1 MDKTPCLSLCHIL
14 IYRLMFITETLKKS
28 MAITFKQPLFHR
40 VFLHAFLATTNV
52 FVQLTALVVSSE
64 AWSRPAPP
72 WSNSKY
78 NTPIRIDHDA
88 DSMIDNRDDSFPPA
102 TVLTAP
108 SPTSSARRTYFKP
121 NPSYSLSYVT
131 GNNVDVE
138 EKLPEYQLF
147 ESKAHSSP
155 EVIKMQSEQS
165 KEPSYSF
172 RYSMQDKVCDLSLYS
187 LLCPNII
194 FE

>member
-1 MDKTPCLSLCHIL
+1 MDKTPCLFLCHIL
-14 IYRLMFITETLKKS
+14 IYRLMFITETIKKVW
-28 MAITFKQPLFHR
+28 PLLLSNHYFTG
-40 VFLHAFLATTNV
+40 FFGHAFLATTNV

-88 DSMIDNRDDSFPPA
+88 DSMIDNREDSFPPD

-165 KEPSYSF
+165 MDPSYSF
-172 RYSMQDKVCDLSLYS
+172 RYSMQDKVCDLSLYF